1 MEAATTTME
10 VVVHKANLPLVKNES
25 LGSFTRKL
33 RDDGRA
39 FLMRKFNLV
48 PEKADVFMLEVF
60 VDKVVFDIFEFKA
73 TDPRK
78 RQRFVGLGF
87 TRKNDGGFEF
97 NNSIELERVT
107 MFRPKETLVTKRN
120 ASSKQTVT
128 KSNASPTDTAF
139 VSVEKG
145 IHDKPKPKKIDTGEK
160 NAKKPVK
167 KQLAW
172 ADGWQETEKSFWN
185 SVV

>member
-1 MEAATTTME
+1 MEAETVTME

-39 FLMRKFNLV
+39 FLMRKFNLM

-87 TRKNDGGFEF
+87 TRKNDGSFEF
-97 NNSIELERVT
+97 SNSIELERVT
-107 MFRPKETLVTKRN
+107 MFQPK
-120 ASSKQTVT
+120 QMTVT
-128 KSNASPTDTAF
+128 KSSASPDDTAF
-139 VSVEKG
+139 VPIGKST
-145 IHDKPKPKKIDTGEK
+145 HLKPKKVDTEK
-160 NAKKPVK
+160 APKTPSHGGKPVK

-185 SVV
+185 GVA